1 MIKFFRKIR
10 QNLLSEGKTTKYFK
24 YAIGEILL
32 IVFGIFI
39 ALQLQNWNEKR
50 KQEAQFKVILE
61 QLYNTIKFDTE
72 VFEGEKEFFEY
83 QRELA
88 QNILTHTDSLPFNEL
103 VSSLF
108 TITNQSLSY
117 ESESQFH
124 VQNLQYNPNNLAQN
138 EVVKEIVNYTNNIK
152 KSYEIDNR
160 LERLL
165 EDNNIA
171 APIIDFTQDGLGLF
185 KADSS
190 YYSKTDVTNL
200 ERMVKSDNLRAI
212 LKSLQTKIIYN
223 KFNAQ
228 NRNADGLSIMRMI
241 KTYYPE
247 VKIVYSDVGIIGT
260 ALNGYDDVGA
270 KSTPMILTDVANSI
284 WELDLFL
291 KKGTVKFRCRDSWTQ
306 NWGAS
311 RNDAS
316 IFPKGGAEQDGPNI
330 PIEIAGDYHIT
341 LNLNTNS
348 YEFSLLKKINE

>member
-1 MIKFFRKIR
+1 MANNNEFF
-10 QNLLSEGKTTKYFK
+10 KYAR

-61 QLYNTIKFDTE
+61 QLYNSIKFDTE
-72 VFEGEKEFFEY
+72 IFESEKAFYEY
-83 QRELA
+83 KWGLV
-88 QNILTHTDSLPFNEL
+88 QNVLNNTDSISFNEL
-103 VSSLF
+103 VRALF
-108 TITNQSLSY
+108 IITDQSQSY

-138 EVVKEIVNYTNNIK
+138 EVVKEIVTYTNNIK

-160 LERLL
+160 LAHLL

-171 APIIDFTQDGLGLF
+171 APGVDYTLDGLGSF

-190 YYSKTDVTNL
+190 YYSKTDVKNL
-200 ERMVKSDNLRAI
+200 EQLVRSDKLRAI
-212 LKSLQTKIIYN
+212 LKSLQSKLILN
-223 KFNAQ
+223 KFIAQ
-228 NRNADGLSIMRMI
+228 NRNADGMSIRRMI
-241 KTYYPE
+241 KAYYPE

-260 ALNGYDDVGA
+260 SIDGYDDVGA

-284 WELDLFL
+284 WELDLYL

-311 RNDAS
+311 RTDDS
-316 IFPKGGAEQDGPNI
+316 IFPKGIAEQDGPNI
-330 PIEIAGDYHIT
+330 PIEKAGDYHIT
-341 LNLNTNS
+341 LNLSTNS
-348 YEFSLLKKINE
+348 YEFKFLKKISK

>member
-1 MIKFFRKIR
+1 M
-10 QNLLSEGKTTKYFK
+10 
-24 YAIGEILL
+24 
-32 IVFGIFI
+32 
-39 ALQLQNWNEKR
+39 
-50 KQEAQFKVILE
+50 
-61 QLYNTIKFDTE
+61 
-72 VFEGEKEFFEY
+72 
-83 QRELA
+83 
-88 QNILTHTDSLPFNEL
+88 
-103 VSSLF
+103 F

-200 ERMVKSDNLRAI
+200 ERLVKSDNLRAI
-212 LKSLQTKIIYN
+212 LKTLQTKIIYN

-241 KTYYPE
+241 KTYYPD

-260 ALNGYDDVGA
+260 AINGYDDVGA

-330 PIEIAGDYHIT
+330 PIENAGDYHIT

-348 YEFSLLKKINE
+348 SEFLLLKKINK